1 MNTLR
6 LQLSLALLFILGALP
21 LTIHVANAASDQA
34 LAQTVQS
41 QFEDRLLT
49 VQGGAFQLI
58 LRPNGYARLT
68 EVAPSGNG
76 VGQSWSGSWTQGGDL
91 VTIRLIATESGAA
104 LRQTVLLEG
113 VIENGTFSTALIG
126 VNNLSYDRED
136 LELTLGAGQR
146 HPLVREVNKLL
157 AQIPYLNYTPSADDA
172 LYTEN
177 VRRAVSRFQAAAG
190 LTPTGLIDLRTLL
203 TLVTPTHTGLDL
215 SRVQFTVD
223 RDAINARSGP
233 STNYPAL
240 YRVYR
245 GDTLEVIGR
254 VGVGSARNIWLQ
266 VCCLEGNTAWI
277 RSDLGT
283 ISGELGMVRIV
294 PAEEV
299 PPEPAA
305 ATATGAQPLLV
316 NLPTTTPDGAP
327 VLYLTFDDGPNG
339 DYTQRILELLRQYNA
354 NATFFVVGRQVRDGI
369 NLLRSAAADGHYIA
383 NHTWDHVWLDQ
394 VSREEFYDQV
404 QRTRNELL
412 DVAGDLFTLD
422 GDVFYVRPPYGAIR
436 VENRQWLA
444 EMGLTPVLWDIDPQ
458 DWRRPGVDAIANH
471 VLSQVFPG
479 AIVLLHD
486 GGGERSQTVAALEII
501 LRELSARGYRFY
513 NILGQ

>member
-1 MNTLR
+1 
-6 LQLSLALLFILGALP
+6 
-21 LTIHVANAASDQA
+21 
-34 LAQTVQS
+34 
-41 QFEDRLLT
+41 
-49 VQGGAFQLI
+49 
-58 LRPNGYARLT
+58 
-68 EVAPSGNG
+68 
-76 VGQSWSGSWTQGGDL
+76 
-91 VTIRLIATESGAA
+91 
-104 LRQTVLLEG
+104 
-113 VIENGTFSTALIG
+113 
-126 VNNLSYDRED
+126 
-136 LELTLGAGQR
+136 
-146 HPLVREVNKLL
+146 
-157 AQIPYLNYTPSADDA
+157 
-172 LYTEN
+172 
-177 VRRAVSRFQAAAG
+177 
-190 LTPTGLIDLRTLL
+190 
-203 TLVTPTHTGLDL
+203 
-215 SRVQFTVD
+215 
-223 RDAINARSGP
+223 
-233 STNYPAL
+233 
-240 YRVYR
+240 
-245 GDTLEVIGR
+245 
-254 VGVGSARNIWLQ
+254 
-266 VCCLEGNTAWI
+266 
-277 RSDLGT
+277 
-283 ISGELGMVRIV
+283 MVRIV

>member
-1 MNTLR
+1 VNTLR

-68 EVAPSGNG
+68 EAAPPSDEM
-76 VGQSWSGSWTQGGDL
+76 GQSWSGSWTQGGDL

-113 VIENGTFSTALIG
+113 VIENGAFSTTLIG
-126 VNNLSYDRED
+126 VNNLGYDRED